1 MLLWERYLLA
11 HAAQMCCSF
20 ALTLLLA
27 CIVLAIATAL
37 LARLALRQ
45 WCELAKLSARLE
57 VASAAKPV
65 KRVTIVEPTRTVST
79 QTDPLPES
87 APSPWLSD
95 EARTEFAAALEAIVR
110 HRQKRAY
117 EVGIEGERAWV
128 DFYFALVLHAR
139 WIVPGP
145 ALLELLLPGD
155 GSYPVDGSAPTQ
167 EQAKALGRTLG
178 IVTRGDRER
187 VTAGQPALAY
197 DMRVTIM
204 DEDPAQRMMDE
215 ARRMRE
221 AAEAQFLAACP
232 PIVTLSPTV
241 SSVGDVVG
249 PAPTPRI
256 VVQGGATDEAI
267 VAWNDGVQRATAAS
281 SPSGENPPGYD
292 SAFVSGAS
300 AASWPPLICP
310 AVHRAIE
317 QLGIHSSGPV
327 QIPRRPR
334 PNRETPPAFSP
345 GVLEPPSYFN
355 MTGDATRA
363 DG

>member
-1 MLLWERYLLA
+1 
-11 HAAQMCCSF
+11 MCCSF

-27 CIVLAIATAL
+27 CIVLALATAL

-45 WCELAKLSARLE
+45 WCELARLSARLE
-57 VASAAKPV
+57 AASAAKPAR
-65 KRVTIVEPTRTVST
+65 RVTIVEPSRTVST
-79 QTDPLPES
+79 QTSPLPES

-95 EARTEFAAALEAIVR
+95 EARVELAATLEAIVQR
-110 HRQKRAY
+110 RQKRAY

-139 WIVPGP
+139 WIIPGP

-167 EQAKALGRTLG
+167 ELAKALGRTLG

-187 VTAGQPALAY
+187 VAAGQPALAY
-197 DMRVTIM
+197 DMRVTIG
-204 DEDPAQRMMDE
+204 EDPAQRMMDE

-221 AAEAQFLAACP
+221 AAETQFLAACP

-249 PAPTPRI
+249 PAPTPRV
-256 VVQGGATDEAI
+256 VVQDSANDEAI

-281 SPSGENPPGYD
+281 SPSGEYPPGYD
-292 SAFVSGAS
+292 SAFVSGTS
-300 AASWPPLICP
+300 AVMRLLLIGP

-317 QLGIHSSGPV
+317 QLGVHSSGPV

-345 GVLEPPSYFN
+345 GVLEPPSYFD